1 MRNMIRSCA
10 CAFLLMAAMAVPVT
24 AATTGG
30 DNPDD
35 LLTKLKNAII
45 VIYEEAKII
54 IPTT

>member
-1 MRNMIRSCA
+1 MIRSCA